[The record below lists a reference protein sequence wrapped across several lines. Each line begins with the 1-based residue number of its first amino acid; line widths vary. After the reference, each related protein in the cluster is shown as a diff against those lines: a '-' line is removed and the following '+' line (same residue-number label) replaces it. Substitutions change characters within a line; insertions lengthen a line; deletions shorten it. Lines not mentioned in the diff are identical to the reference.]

1 MVARL
6 KLKGTNGRASPVT
19 ETVALFDST
28 WGKLPG
34 PDIARIDSLRALS

>member
-6 KLKGTNGRASPVT
+6 KLKGTNRRASPVM

-28 WGKLPG
+28 WGMLPG
-34 PDIARIDSLRALS
+34 ADKARIDSLRALS